1 MPNPLAFLAYI
12 LVTAY
17 TPGPN
22 NILSMSNGSM
32 YGFKKS
38 FPFNV
43 GILCGF
49 FIVMTLCTL
58 FSAAL
63 FAVIPKIKTA
73 MLILGA
79 IYMLYLAWKIF
90 KSSTHGP
97 QAQKNR
103 STFLSGMML
112 QFVNPKI
119 MVYGITSMS
128 VYILPYYKDL
138 GHVILFGLLLSSVGF
153 SATLCWSAFG
163 TAFSRLLKNHAKVLN
178 PIMALLLVY
187 CAVSLFF

>member
-1 MPNPLAFLAYI
+1 
-12 LVTAY
+12 
-17 TPGPN
+17 
-22 NILSMSNGSM
+22 
-32 YGFKKS
+32 
-38 FPFNV
+38 V

-58 FSAAL
+58 FSVAL
-63 FAVIPKIKTA
+63 YAVIPKIKMA

-90 KSSTHGP
+90 ISSMHDTEM
-97 QAQKNR
+97 QKKR

-128 VYILPYYKDL
+128 VYILPYYNDL
-138 GHVILFGLLLSSVGF
+138 ARVILFGLLLSLVGF

-163 TAFSRLLKNHAKVLN
+163 TVFSRLMKNHAKVLN
-178 PIMALLLVY
+178 PIMAALLVY

>member
-1 MPNPLAFLAYI
+1 M
-12 LVTAY
+12 
-17 TPGPN
+17 
-22 NILSMSNGSM
+22 
-32 YGFKKS
+32 
-38 FPFNV
+38 
-43 GILCGF
+43 
-49 FIVMTLCTL
+49 VMALCTI

-63 FAVIPKIKTA
+63 YAVIPKIKMA

-90 KSSTHGP
+90 KSSMQDP
-97 QAQKNR
+97 EKQKNR

-128 VYILPYYKDL
+128 VYILPYYKDPAQ
-138 GHVILFGLLLSSVGF
+138 VILFGLLLSVVGF

-163 TAFSRLLKNHAKVLN
+163 TIFSRLLKNHAKILN

>member
-12 LVTAY
+12 LLTAY

-22 NILSMSNGSM
+22 NILSMSNGSL

-49 FIVMTLCTL
+49 SIVMSLCTL
-58 FSAAL
+58 FSAVL
-63 FAVIPKIKTA
+63 YAVIPKIKMA

-90 KSSTHGP
+90 KSSMHDP
-97 QAQKNR
+97 EKQKSR

-128 VYILPYYKDL
+128 VYILPYYKEPV
-138 GHVILFGLLLSSVGF
+138 HVLLFGLLLSLVGF

-163 TAFSRLLKNHAKVLN
+163 SVFSKLLKKHARVLN
-178 PIMALLLVY
+178 PIMAALLVY

>member
-58 FSAAL
+58 FSAVL
-63 FAVIPKIKTA
+63 YTVIPKIKMA

-90 KSSTHGP
+90 KSSMHDP

-103 STFLSGMML
+103 SNFLSGMML

-128 VYILPYYKDL
+128 VYILPYYKDPK
-138 GHVILFGLLLSSVGF
+138 HVLLFGLFLSLVGF

-163 TAFSRLLKNHAKVLN
+163 TVFSRLLKNHAKVLN
-178 PIMALLLVY
+178 PIMAALLVY

>member
-22 NILSMSNGSM
+22 NILSMSNASM

-63 FAVIPKIKTA
+63 YAVIPKIKMA
-73 MLILGA
+73 MLVLGA
-79 IYMLYLAWKIF
+79 AYMLYLAWKIF
-90 KSSTHGP
+90 KSSPHR
-97 QAQKNR
+97 QEDQKNR
-103 STFLSGMML
+103 STFLSGMLL

-128 VYILPYYKDL
+128 VYILPYYQDL
-138 GHVILFGLLLSSVGF
+138 SHLILFGLLLSLTGF

-163 TAFSRLLKNHAKVLN
+163 SVFSRLLKNHARIVN
-178 PIMALLLVY
+178 PIMAALLVY

>member
-138 GHVILFGLLLSSVGF
+138 GHVILFGLLLSLVGF

>member
-43 GILCGF
+43 GVLCGF
-49 FIVMTLCTL
+49 FFVMTLCTL

-63 FAVIPKIKTA
+63 YAVIPKIKMA

-79 IYMLYLAWKIF
+79 AYMLYLAWKIF
-90 KSSTHGP
+90 KSSMHG
-97 QAQKNR
+97 QEEGKNKC
-103 STFLSGMML
+103 TFLSGMLL

-119 MVYGITSMS
+119 MVYGITSVS
-128 VYILPYYKDL
+128 VYILPYYKDIAHL
-138 GHVILFGLLLSSVGF
+138 ILFGLLLSMVGF

-163 TAFSRLLKNHAKVLN
+163 TAFSRLLKSHARVLN
-178 PIMALLLVY
+178 PVMAVLLVY
-187 CAVSLFF
+187 CAVSLFL

>member
-22 NILSMSNGSM
+22 NILSMSNASIL
-32 YGFKKS
+32 GFKKS

-63 FAVIPKIKTA
+63 YAVIPKIKMA

-79 IYMLYLAWKIF
+79 AYMLYLAWKII
-90 KSSTHGP
+90 KSSPHH
-97 QAQKNR
+97 QDAKKNR
-103 STFLSGMML
+103 STFLSGMLL

-128 VYILPYYKDL
+128 VYILPYYNDL
-138 GHVILFGLLLSSVGF
+138 AHLILFGLVLSLTGF
-153 SATLCWSAFG
+153 SATLCWSGFG
-163 TAFSRLLKNHAKVLN
+163 SVFSRLLKNHAKVVN
-178 PIMALLLVY
+178 PIMAALLVY